1 MYLLSQLK
9 DKIHSIT
16 LERMVCYGSC
26 PVYRVTFN
34 KNGKAVYEG
43 KDHVE
48 RIGRYVGEI
57 EQSDFDKIAE
67 LLDRL
72 GFGNLSSSY
81 SSNDPEK
88 QSVVTSVSYND
99 GEKKVE
105 NKGDAGPME
114 LWTVEK
120 VIDGVVQD
128 IYWEEEE

>member
-1 MYLLSQLK
+1 MSQLK
-9 DKIHSIT
+9 DNIHSIT
-16 LERMVCYGSC
+16 LERMVCYGSY
-26 PVYRVTFN
+26 PVYRVIFN
-34 KNGKAVYEG
+34 QNGKAVYEG
-43 KDHVE
+43 VDHVD

-57 EQSDFDKIAE
+57 ERADFDKIAE

-72 GFGNLSSSY
+72 GFGSLNSSY
-81 SSNDPEK
+81 ACNDTEK

-114 LWTVEK
+114 LWTIEK